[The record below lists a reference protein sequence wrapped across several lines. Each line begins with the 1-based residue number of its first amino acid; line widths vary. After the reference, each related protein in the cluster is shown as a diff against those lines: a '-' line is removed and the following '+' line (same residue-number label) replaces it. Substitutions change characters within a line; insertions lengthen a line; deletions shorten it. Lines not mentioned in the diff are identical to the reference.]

1 MALVAVVLYY
11 ASSSA
16 PSTYSMLVTL
26 AVLKF
31 NAWMKLVAS
40 LNIEL
45 QGVGREREER
55 EGEEK
60 RRTTCA
66 HARLICVG
74 GGSAGVHQPSC
85 IDIVSMGAHR
95 WGRVGGGG
103 GSTRVV
109 RVVGMALVAVVRYY
123 SRVVL
128 PPLTSCPPRSPC

>member
-1 MALVAVVLYY
+1 M
-11 ASSSA
+11 S
-16 PSTYSMLVTL
+16 VTL

-31 NAWMKLVAS
+31 NAWLKLVARQNIS
-40 LNIEL
+40 LQE
-45 QGVGREREER
+45 VGREREER

-74 GGSAGVHQPSC
+74 RGSAGVHQPSC

-109 RVVGMALVAVVRYY
+109 RVVGMALVAVVLYY

-128 PPLTSCPPRSPC
+128 PPLTPCS

>member
-1 MALVAVVLYY
+1 MNMSRVFTPATSQHSFL
-11 ASSSA
+11 
-16 PSTYSMLVTL
+16 
-26 AVLKF
+26 LKLI
-31 NAWMKLVAS
+31 AMDIPVM
-40 LNIEL
+40 NIPL

-60 RRTTCA
+60 RRTTSA

-74 GGSAGVHQPSC
+74 RGSAGVHQPSC

-109 RVVGMALVAVVRYY
+109 RVVGMALVAMVRHY

-128 PPLTSCPPRSPC
+128 PPLTACAPRSPCRSSTVG